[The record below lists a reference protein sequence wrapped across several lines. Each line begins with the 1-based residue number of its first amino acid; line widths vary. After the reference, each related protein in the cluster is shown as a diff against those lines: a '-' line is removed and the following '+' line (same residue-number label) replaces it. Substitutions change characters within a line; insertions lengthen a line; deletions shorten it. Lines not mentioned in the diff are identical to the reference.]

1 MTFKIITLGCKLN
14 YCESAAIAEGFLA
27 DGFESVSDGEFADVC
42 IINSCAVT
50 GTAVAKVRHELSK
63 CRRDNPDGVTA
74 RISL

>member
-50 GTAVAKVRHELSK
+50 GAW
-63 CRRDNPDGVTA
+63 P
-74 RISL
+74 